1 MRITLRG
8 FITHKEAEK
17 YADCADN
24 YAYSIT
30 NHRFAISD
38 GVTKSF
44 FPTIWSR
51 ILVDK
56 FVTLQ
61 GATDLSIEDCQSE
74 WLQQVTKI
82 ATSPDTMWFTNNAF
96 IQRKS
101 GLATLV
107 TLRFDK
113 NMWYAKALGDSFL
126 FFVPKGKNNFKGWV
140 YLSSRYISSNP
151 APIVFDSYPDYYSSR
166 EEKNGI
172 EKEINGKLEAGRFYL
187 MTDALSEWLING
199 KERALKEIETWV
211 NQNVFEQK
219 ITDLRKKGLLNNDDS
234 SILIIDI
241 EKDGKQEFT
250 YRSVNVQNIDNL
262 LENKRKNEVKK
273 EKMDTNNEQILQKI
287 EKSSIAIHKK
297 INRSILVNVVLF
309 LIISGLVYIFSVNNK
324 APKQNFSPEEI
335 VENQEQDYI
344 LTERNY
350 SEPEKE
356 LSDSIEKM
364 LNDSMDIWNKQ
375 STIQQN
381 EMNSKES
388 DSINSK

>member
-44 FPTIWSR
+44 FPKIWSR

-56 FVTLQ
+56 FVALQ

-82 ATSPDTMWFTNNAF
+82 ATSPDVMWYTNNAF

-126 FFVPKGKNNFKGWV
+126 FFVPKGKNNFKDWV
-140 YLSSRYISSNP
+140 CLSSKP
-151 APIVFDSYPDYYSSR
+151 EPIAFDSYPDYYSSR

-172 EKEINGKLEAGRFYL
+172 EKEITGKLEAGKFYL
-187 MTDALSEWLING
+187 MTDALSEWLINEKG
-199 KERALKEIETWV
+199 NALKEIETWV
-211 NQNVFEQK
+211 NQNVFEQR
-219 ITDLRKKGLLNNDDS
+219 ITDLRNKGLLNNDDS

-241 EKDGKQEFT
+241 EKDGKQELT
-250 YRSVNVQNIDNL
+250 YKSVSVQNIDNL
-262 LENKRKNEVKK
+262 LENKGKNEIKK

-287 EKSSIAIHKK
+287 EESSIAIHKK
-297 INRSILVNVVLF
+297 INRSILVNVVLI

-324 APKQNFSPEEI
+324 SSKQNLPPEEI
-335 VENQEQDYI
+335 VKNQEGDI
-344 LTERNY
+344 STDSNNLELK
-350 SEPEKE
+350 KE
-356 LSDSIEKM
+356 LLDSIEKIPI
-364 LNDSMDIWNKQ
+364 DSMDICNKQ

-381 EMNSKES
+381 EVNSEEI
-388 DSINSK
+388 DSINSKQ